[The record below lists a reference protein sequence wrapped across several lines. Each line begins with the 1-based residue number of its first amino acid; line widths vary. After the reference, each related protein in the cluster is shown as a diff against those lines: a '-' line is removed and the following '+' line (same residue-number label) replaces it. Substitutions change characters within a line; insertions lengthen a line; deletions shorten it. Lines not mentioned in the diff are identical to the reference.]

1 MTSPD
6 PHTPQQP
13 SSPVVFPFTGI
24 IGQAELKRCLV
35 LCAIDP
41 LIGGVLAFG
50 DRGTGKTT
58 TVRALGNLL
67 ELAGIDA
74 PVVDMPLGVT
84 EDRVIGSLDVDA
96 ALTEGRARFRPGLL
110 SAAHG
115 GFLYIDEINLLDD
128 HLVDVL
134 LDVAASGIN
143 IVERDGISTTHP
155 ARFVLVGSGNP
166 EEGDLRPQLQ
176 DRFGLATHV
185 ATDPDPATRLSI
197 VRARLAFDR
206 DPAAFIRGVA
216 DAQQTLAD
224 SVATAQRIL
233 PDVVVGDDV
242 LEQVIGWCAG
252 SGTIGHR
259 AELVVARAAAAHA
272 ALGGRH
278 EVAVGDALAVAKPA
292 LRHRIHTEAFES
304 PADID
309 ARLDEVLRTEPA
321 AGH

>member
-1 MTSPD
+1 MTDTDSPAAA
-6 PHTPQQP
+6 PG
-13 SSPVVFPFTGI
+13 VFPFTGI
-24 IGQAELKRCLV
+24 IGQEELKRCLV

-58 TVRALGNLL
+58 TVRALGSLL

-84 EDRVIGSLDVDA
+84 EDRVIGSLDIDA
-96 ALTEGRARFRPGLL
+96 ALTEGQARFRPGLL
-110 SAAHG
+110 SAANG

-134 LDVAASGIN
+134 LDVAASGVN
-143 IVERDGISTTHP
+143 IVERDGVSTSHP

-176 DRFGLATHV
+176 DRFGFATHV
-185 ATDPDPATRLSI
+185 ATDPDPTTRLSI

-206 DPAAFIRGVA
+206 DPAGFIQDAA
-216 DAQQTLAD
+216 DTQQTLAD
-224 SVATAQRIL
+224 SVAAARRIL
-233 PDVVVGDDV
+233 PEVTTGDEV
-242 LEQVIGWCAG
+242 LEQVIGWCAAA
-252 SGTIGHR
+252 GTIGHR

-272 ALGGRH
+272 ALEGRNR
-278 EVAVGDALAVAKPA
+278 VSVGDALAVAKPA
-292 LRHRIHTEAFES
+292 LRHRIHTEAFET

-309 ARLDEVLRTEPA
+309 ARLGEVLRAGA
-321 AGH
+321 AA